1 MSGHRGMHRFQEQ
14 IKADCRKSLSLLHI
28 DSNVFYNE
36 NEEELDSVRS
46 SSKGVVN
53 KIRET
58 GEYGV

>member
-1 MSGHRGMHRFQEQ
+1 MHRFQEQ